1 MAAPELIPDSNGGG
15 RFLPWV
21 VAVMVFFAA
30 LAGAAALALQQATGT
45 WRNDMANTITVEVPP
60 LNAGKAAKGS
70 GNGANNQNRGRD
82 QARLD
87 AVMKA
92 LTSTAGIAKAQPL
105 AAAEIAKLLEPWL
118 GQSNADSSG
127 KGPSILGNLIME
139 LPLPQLIDVHLSPD
153 QPADLALLA
162 KRLAKIGPDIHI
174 DDHKIWL
181 GKLVRLSRSL
191 QWMMLACLVMICFAT
206 CAVVIFG
213 TRAAFTA
220 HTEVVQLLHVM
231 GAQDGYIA
239 RLFQWRALI
248 MGLKGGL
255 IGLAVTAVALFAL
268 SRLAADL
275 EGPLFGNFALSPF
288 AFLSF
293 ALLPLVAAALTAF
306 TARHTVLRELAQLP

>member
-1 MAAPELIPDSNGGG
+1 MAAEDLIPDSEGAG

-45 WRNDMANTITVEVPP
+45 WRNDMANTITGEIPP
-60 LNAGKAAKGS
+60 LKNSKVPQ
-70 GNGANNQNRGRD
+70 GNVNTLD
-82 QARLD
+82 QARLN

-92 LTSTAGIAKAQPL
+92 LVATAGINKAEPL
-105 AAAEIAKLLEPWL
+105 VAAEIAKLLEPWL
-118 GQSNADSSG
+118 GDNSMDG
-127 KGPSILGNLIME
+127 LGNLIGD
-139 LPLPQLIDVHLSPD
+139 LPLPQLIDVHLSPG
-153 QPADLALLA
+153 QPADLSLLA

-174 DDHKIWL
+174 DDHQIWL
-181 GKLVRLSRSL
+181 GKLIRLSQSL

-220 HTEVVQLLHVM
+220 HAEVVQLLHVM

-239 RLFQWRALI
+239 RLFQWRALT

-255 IGLAVTAVALFAL
+255 IGLTVTAIALFIL

-275 EGPLFGNFALSPF
+275 EGPLFGNFTLSPF
-288 AFLSF
+288 ALLSL

-306 TARHTVLRELAQLP
+306 TARRTVLRELSQLP

>member
-1 MAAPELIPDSNGGG
+1 MAAEDLIPDSEGAG

-45 WRNDMANTITVEVPP
+45 WRNDMANTITVEIPP
-60 LNAGKAAKGS
+60 LKNSKVPQ
-70 GNGANNQNRGRD
+70 GNVNTLD
-82 QARLD
+82 QARLN

-92 LTSTAGIAKAQPL
+92 LVATAGINKAEPL
-105 AAAEIAKLLEPWL
+105 VAAEIAKLLEPWL
-118 GQSNADSSG
+118 GDNSMDG
-127 KGPSILGNLIME
+127 LGNLIGD
-139 LPLPQLIDVHLSPD
+139 LPLPQLIDVHLSPG
-153 QPADLALLA
+153 QPADLSLLA

-174 DDHKIWL
+174 DDHQIWL
-181 GKLVRLSRSL
+181 GKLIRLSQSL

-220 HTEVVQLLHVM
+220 HAEVVQLLHVM

-239 RLFQWRALI
+239 RLFQWRALT
-248 MGLKGGL
+248 MGLKGGV
-255 IGLAVTAVALFAL
+255 IGLTVTAIALFIL

-275 EGPLFGNFALSPF
+275 EGPLFGNFTLSPF
-288 AFLSF
+288 ALLSL

-306 TARHTVLRELAQLP
+306 TARRTVLRELSQLP

>member
-1 MAAPELIPDSNGGG
+1 MAAEDLIPDSEGAG

-45 WRNDMANTITVEVPP
+45 WRNDMANTITVEIPP
-60 LNAGKAAKGS
+60 LKNSKVPQ
-70 GNGANNQNRGRD
+70 GNVNTLD
-82 QARLD
+82 QARLN

-92 LTSTAGIAKAQPL
+92 LVATAGINKAEPL
-105 AAAEIAKLLEPWL
+105 VAAEIAKLLEPWL
-118 GQSNADSSG
+118 GDNSMDG
-127 KGPSILGNLIME
+127 LGNLIGD
-139 LPLPQLIDVHLSPD
+139 LPLPQLIDVHLSPG
-153 QPADLALLA
+153 QPADLSLLA

-174 DDHKIWL
+174 DDHQIWL
-181 GKLVRLSRSL
+181 GKLIRLSQSL

-220 HTEVVQLLHVM
+220 HAEVVQLLHVM

-239 RLFQWRALI
+239 RLFQWRALT

-255 IGLAVTAVALFAL
+255 IGLTVTAIALFIL

-275 EGPLFGNFALSPF
+275 EGPLFGNFTLSPF
-288 AFLSF
+288 ALLSL
-293 ALLPLVAAALTAF
+293 ALLPLVAAALPAF
-306 TARHTVLRELAQLP
+306 TARRTVLRELSQLP